1 VTRIFDAV
9 TFCVTLSEPVM
20 IALPLT
26 SKVEFAVDLF
36 IPTPTPASKIELVVS
51 VVAPLNFVT

>member
-1 VTRIFDAV
+1 MTRIFDAV

-36 IPTPTPASKIELVVS
+36 IPTPAPASKIELVVS

>member
-1 VTRIFDAV
+1 
-9 TFCVTLSEPVM
+9 M